1 MFLGD
6 TGPTDE
12 NEDKSIKQELD
23 RIQMESTIKKT
34 EASAELF
41 SELTDP
47 PSSSVLV
54 QLGSSSQS
62 EALS

>member
-1 MFLGD
+1 MD
-6 TGPTDE
+6 
-12 NEDKSIKQELD
+12 DKSIKQELD
-23 RIQMESTIKKT
+23 RIQMESAIRRT

-41 SELTDP
+41 SELTGP
-47 PSSSVLV
+47 PSSSLLV